1 MKHYGR
7 IKKGKL
13 ELLDEQRFIDDLIAL
28 DGVDIVLTVSENK
41 DFRTNSQNK
50 LYWKICTILGD
61 EIGYTKQETHD
72 IIKTKFLQRERIEDG
87 RKIKYLK
94 STTQLTK
101 KEFTKLVNDITIWV
115 AQTFSISLP
124 YE

>member
-72 IIKTKFLQRERIEDG
+72 IIKTKFCNVRG
-87 RKIKYLK
+87 
-94 STTQLTK
+94 
-101 KEFTKLVNDITIWV
+101 
-115 AQTFSISLP
+115 
-124 YE
+124 